1 MNEQSIHRSNKS
13 IFAIDNLK
21 SAIAAIE
28 PTAHLQCSDRETALL
43 QCNQID
49 SRSRKKR
56 NDYYV
61 NYVD

>member
-1 MNEQSIHRSNKS
+1 MNAQSIHRSNKS
-13 IFAIDNLK
+13 IFAIENLK

-28 PTAHLQCSDRETALL
+28 STAHLQCSDRETALL

-56 NDYYV
+56 NDYLC
-61 NYVD
+61 